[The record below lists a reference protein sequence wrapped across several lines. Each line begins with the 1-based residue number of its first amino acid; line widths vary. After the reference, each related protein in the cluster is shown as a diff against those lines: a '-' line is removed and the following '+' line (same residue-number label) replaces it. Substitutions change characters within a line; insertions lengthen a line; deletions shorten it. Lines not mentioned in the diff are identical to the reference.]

1 MRLTTIISLMLY
13 AVLSLAQPDKVIM
26 KGISDND
33 LTLAEEHLSNWVFLS
48 INNSSSTM
56 RKSEA
61 IQKLSDYLTI
71 IQPTNYLTRHSGKA
85 NQNML
90 RYTVANLNS
99 TEGKHRMFIY
109 VDDIEVKVKEIRLSA
124 VN

>member
-1 MRLTTIISLMLY
+1 MRLTTTILLMLY

-26 KGISDND
+26 EGISDND
-33 LTLAEEHLSNWVFLS
+33 LNLAEEHLSNWVFLS

-85 NQNML
+85 YQNTF

-99 TEGKHRMFIY
+99 IEGKHRMFIY